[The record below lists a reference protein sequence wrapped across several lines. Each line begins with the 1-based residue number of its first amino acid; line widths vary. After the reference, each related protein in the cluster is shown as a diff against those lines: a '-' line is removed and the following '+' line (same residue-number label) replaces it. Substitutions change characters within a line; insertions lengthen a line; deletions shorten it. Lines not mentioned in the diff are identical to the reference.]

1 MKKEMRYLVPGNY
14 MADPAVHVFNDR
26 VYIYPS
32 RFREIIW
39 QTLPYMFSTIEFIS
53 TPVTIG
59 RAASEKT
66 IMAITST

>member
-14 MADPAVHVFNDR
+14 MADPAVHV
-26 VYIYPS
+26 
-32 RFREIIW
+32 
-39 QTLPYMFSTIEFIS
+39 STIEFIS

>member
-1 MKKEMRYLVPGNY
+1 MKKEMRYLVPGDY

-26 VYIYPS
+26 AYIYPA
-32 RFREIIW
+32 
-39 QTLPYMFSTIEFIS
+39 
-53 TPVTIG
+53 TIG